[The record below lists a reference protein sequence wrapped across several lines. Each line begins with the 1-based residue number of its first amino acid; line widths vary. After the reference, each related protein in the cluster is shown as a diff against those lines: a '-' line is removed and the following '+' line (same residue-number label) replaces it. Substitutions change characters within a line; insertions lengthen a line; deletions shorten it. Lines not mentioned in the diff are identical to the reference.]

1 MRTIISGSASQQAHK
16 VKWPERKPQSG
27 GFRRAS
33 SGLPVRPA
41 VPRCGTANKKAP
53 PVVSSN
59 NEHKSGSVITGSSN
73 LTDAGLGTR
82 ETANYEFNVLL
93 RDFED
98 VKFATAEFEK
108 LWKESVSILP
118 KEIGG
123 LKKETFL
130 NDEFTPYEIYI
141 KFLIEYFGKSI
152 EFDPSSVSDL
162 PKGFMRLTYQVDAV
176 NQGFEL
182 LRRHNGFFL
191 ADVVGLGKTVVAA
204 RIAKKFFYTNGYPS
218 HVSRVLVVVPPA
230 LKDNW
235 QETLDQFGL
244 SVRPS

>member
-1 MRTIISGSASQQAHK
+1 M
-16 VKWPERKPQSG
+16 
-27 GFRRAS
+27 
-33 SGLPVRPA
+33 
-41 VPRCGTANKKAP
+41 
-53 PVVSSN
+53 VSSN